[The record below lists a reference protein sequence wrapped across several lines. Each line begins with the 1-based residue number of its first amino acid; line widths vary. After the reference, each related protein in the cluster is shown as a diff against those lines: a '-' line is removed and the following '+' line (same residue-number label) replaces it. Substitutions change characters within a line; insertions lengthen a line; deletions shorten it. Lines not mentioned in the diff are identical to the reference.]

1 MLEWL
6 EQQWLRLNQTRL
18 QGRLPHAL
26 LICGAEGVGKQQLAE
41 QLAFSL
47 LCENPAPDGDR
58 CGRCPACGWLDAG
71 SHPDL
76 LVRGP
81 EETGKAI
88 KVDQIRGLCTE
99 LGMTSH
105 GGHYKIAIIG
115 PADAMNVNAANSLLK
130 TLEEP
135 TDKTLLMLLSAAPG
149 RLPATI
155 RSRCQRIQVRTPEK
169 TVAERWLVSRG
180 LDAEKAAKCLQLAQG
195 APLKAL
201 KLAQAGGNDLRD
213 QRLAQLKALGG
224 GKLDPVQTA
233 RDWMD
238 NQERQSLEWWQ
249 AWLQDAI
256 RWKLAAQPRSEAPMA
271 QELQQILETVDC
283 RRLFE
288 LMDKISGALSSI
300 GSGLNRQ
307 LIMEDLLISWVDRT
321 KRRQVSKHGRY

>member
-6 EQQWLRLNQTRL
+6 ENQWQRLNRTRV

-26 LICGAEGVGKQQLAE
+26 LISGAEGVGKQQLAE

-47 LCENPAPDGDR
+47 LCENPAADGAR
-58 CGRCPACGWLDAG
+58 CGRCPSCGWLAAG

-76 LVRGP
+76 LIRAP
-81 EETGKAI
+81 EEAGKAI
-88 KVDQIRGLCTE
+88 KIDQVRSLCAE

-105 GGHYKIAIIG
+105 AGRYKIAIIK

-135 TDKTLLMLLSAAPG
+135 TDRTLLVLISASPG

-155 RSRCQRIQVRTPEK
+155 RSRCQQIQVRAPERD
-169 TVAERWLVSRG
+169 VAAAWLRSRG
-180 LDAEKAAKCLQLAQG
+180 VEADKATSYLQLARG

-201 KLAQAGGNDLRD
+201 ELAGTAGGNLRD
-213 QRLAQLKALGG
+213 QRLDQLAGLGS

-233 RDWMD
+233 REWLEH
-238 NQERQSLEWWQ
+238 QEQQSLEWWQ
-249 AWLQDAI
+249 EWLQDAI
-256 RWKLAAQPRSEAPMA
+256 RWKLGSQPFAAAP
-271 QELQQILETVDC
+271 ELQQILETVDC
-283 RRLFE
+283 RQLFE
-288 LMDKISGALSSI
+288 LMDKVSGALRST

-307 LIMEDLLISWVDRT
+307 LIMEDLLISWADRA
-321 KRRQVSKHGRY
+321 RRGQV